1 MRFGFHVS
9 IAGGLHHAVEHALE
23 RACETVQLFSRNPR
37 GWHYRPLD
45 PADAARFQQGMQE
58 HDIRPVFVHM
68 PYLANLAA
76 VEPALF
82 RRSLESLIEDL
93 KRAAQLGAPYL
104 ILHAGS
110 AADPDQGI
118 ARMASG
124 IDQAMRAVPS
134 PNRVVLLLENTAG
147 SGHELG
153 HEFGQ
158 LRALIEGLEAR
169 DRIGIVLDTAHAFAA
184 GYDLRTR
191 AAVDR
196 CLNEFDR
203 TIGLDRLR
211 LVHLNDSKFECGSRR
226 DRHWHI
232 GQGLIGQGMRHIL
245 RHPAL
250 QDLPFIMETPR
261 TNLKE
266 DRMNMAEVRRLLG

>member
-1 MRFGFHVS
+1 MQ
-9 IAGGLHHAVEHALE
+9 I
-23 RACETVQLFSRNPR
+23 FSRNPR
-37 GWHYRPLD
+37 GWNYRPLD
-45 PADAARFQQGMQE
+45 ADEVARFRHGVGE
-58 HDIRPVFVHM
+58 NDIRPVFVHM
-68 PYLANLAA
+68 PYLANLASLDQ
-76 VEPALF
+76 VLF

-93 KRAAQLGAPYL
+93 KRTAQLGAPYL

-110 AADPDQGI
+110 AAAADQGL
-118 ARMASG
+118 ARMSEG
-124 IDQAMRAVPS
+124 IDRAFGAVPAE
-134 PNRVVLLLENTAG
+134 NRVVLLLENTAG

-153 HEFGQ
+153 HEFSQ
-158 LRALIEGLEAR
+158 LRMLI
-169 DRIGIVLDTAHAFAA
+169 DRTEVQDRVGIVLDTAHAFAA
-184 GYDLRTR
+184 GYDLRTA

-196 CLNEFDR
+196 CLTEFDR
-203 TIGLDRLR
+203 TIGLDRLA

-232 GQGLIGQGMRHIL
+232 GQGMIGRGMRHIL

-266 DRMNMAEVRRLLG
+266 DQMNLAEVRRLLG